1 MIVCTFIQPVGF
13 SYASLIAPLSGNGL
27 WTIPRQLLFIN
38 KKTILNIWDVD
49 LAERLQAES
58 LVAAKATGDAVQAV
72 ATG

>member
-1 MIVCTFIQPVGF
+1 MD
-13 SYASLIAPLSGNGL
+13 YPLL
-27 WTIPRQLLFIN
+27 LLFIN